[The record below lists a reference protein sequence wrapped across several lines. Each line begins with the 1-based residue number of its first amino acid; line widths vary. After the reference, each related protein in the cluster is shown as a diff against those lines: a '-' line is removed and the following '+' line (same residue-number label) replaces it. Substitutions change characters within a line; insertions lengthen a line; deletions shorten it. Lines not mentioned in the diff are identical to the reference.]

1 MKRYNLPIA
10 FRSPK
15 DSHFFFGYY
24 DKSPLNRESTRHLAM
39 RVNFIDRQPNV
50 RDIAT
55 IGYFDLRS
63 NNFVE
68 LSTTNTFNWQ
78 QGAMLQWRGPD
89 FTNEIIFNRLAG
101 NSHQSVL
108 LDLNSGS
115 ERHLCKAVYSVNQAG
130 TQALCIDFERH
141 YWCRRGY
148 SYDGVENPAKNQ
160 PIVPGDGIW
169 ILDIENNKPKKLIEL
184 DQLLGISPMRSM
196 VGATHYLE
204 HLMFNPS
211 GDKFAFLHR
220 WKPES
225 GGVYT
230 RLYVS
235 GLSQI
240 SPRLIDDTGRLTH
253 YSWVDE
259 DHIFGWGARPTF
271 ATSLRKS
278 NVIAKLLFKRLLPIY
293 KALVKGNAI
302 DGHSALSRSL
312 TGDSYLLIDVNSGKS
327 SPQFRHVIDR
337 DGHPSPLPNHRG
349 WIVTDT
355 YPDRESKALLL
366 AGNLESQEVVVLD
379 ELRSIPSF
387 DNSPYRCDLHPK
399 VSFDGRYISVDTMND
414 GVRGIYL
421 YELPSKFQIDF

>member
-1 MKRYNLPIA
+1 MKNYKLQTV
-10 FRSPK
+10 FRSPI
-15 DSHFFFGYY
+15 DSHYFFGYY
-24 DKSPLNRESTRHLAM
+24 DKSPLNRESTRHLAT

-50 RDIAT
+50 TDIAT
-55 IGYFDLRS
+55 IGYFDLNS
-63 NNFVE
+63 SNFVE
-68 LSTTNTFNWQ
+68 LATTNTFNWQ

-89 FTNEIIFNRLAG
+89 FTNEIIFNRLIG
-101 NSHQSVL
+101 NSHRAVL
-108 LDLNSGS
+108 LDVNSGF
-115 ERHLCKAVYSVNQAG
+115 ERILCKPVYSVNQAG
-130 TQALCIDFERH
+130 TKALCIDFERH

-148 SYDGVENPAKNQ
+148 SYDGVENHAKNL

-169 ILDIENNKPKKLIEL
+169 LLDIENNEESKLIEL
-184 DQLLGISPMRSM
+184 DQLLCISPMKSM
-196 VGATHYLE
+196 LGATHYVE
-204 HLMFNPS
+204 HIMFNPS

-253 YSWVDE
+253 YTWFDD
-259 DHIFGWGARPTF
+259 DHIFGWGAKPTF

-278 NVIAKLLFKRLLPIY
+278 NVMAKLLFKQLLPIY

-302 DGHSALSRSL
+302 DGHSTLSRSL
-312 TGDSYLLIDVNSGKS
+312 TGDSYLLIDTNSGKS
-327 SPQFRHVIDR
+327 SPQFRYSIDR
-337 DGHPSPLPNHRG
+337 DGHPSALSSQRG

-366 AGNLESQEVVVLD
+366 AGNLESQEVVILG
-379 ELRSIPSF
+379 ELRSVARF
-387 DNSPYRCDLHPK
+387 DNSPCRCDLHPK
-399 VSFDGRYISVDTMND
+399 VSVDGRYISIDTMND

-421 YELPSKFQIDF
+421 YELPSKF

>member
-1 MKRYNLPIA
+1 VNSLKRYNLPIA

-421 YELPSKFQIDF
+421 